1 MIRTAQEAD
10 SAAVVSL
17 WRVCGLTRPWNDPDA
32 DFRLALRG
40 AGSTV
45 LITPTDGA
53 LVGSVMIGFDG
64 HRGWLYYLSVDPAH
78 RSQGIGRT
86 LVEAAER
93 WLAAKGL
100 PKVQLMVRSENQAV
114 QGLYERLGYEPQLV
128 VVFGKRLM
136 VSAN

>member
-1 MIRTAQEAD
+1 
-10 SAAVVSL
+10 
-17 WRVCGLTRPWNDPDA
+17 
-32 DFRLALRG
+32 
-40 AGSTV
+40 
-45 LITPTDGA
+45 
-53 LVGSVMIGFDG
+53 MIGFDG